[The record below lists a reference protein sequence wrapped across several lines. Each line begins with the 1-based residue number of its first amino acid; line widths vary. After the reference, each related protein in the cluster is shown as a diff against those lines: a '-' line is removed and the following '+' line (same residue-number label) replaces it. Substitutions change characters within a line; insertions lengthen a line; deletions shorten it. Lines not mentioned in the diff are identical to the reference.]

1 MGAQASGRLSHC
13 HRPTGA
19 CGSVVRGGGAGAS
32 CCQDVG
38 CGSCCQDVGC
48 GADGGALSCCHGV
61 GCGDGCEE
69 APSLR
74 TTLVFW
80 DRTLTWMIPSGGGC
94 GSFALTASSPQRT
107 SKGMPGNA
115 TFPEPFDAF
124 MARSMT

>member
-1 MGAQASGRLSHC
+1 MGAQAFGPLSHC

-19 CGSVVRGGGAGAS
+19 CGSVVRGGGDGGAGAS

-69 APSLR
+69 APSRR
-74 TTLVFW
+74 TTRVFCE
-80 DRTLTWMIPSGGGC
+80 RTLT
-94 GSFALTASSPQRT
+94 
-107 SKGMPGNA
+107 
-115 TFPEPFDAF
+115 
-124 MARSMT
+124 

>member
-19 CGSVVRGGGAGAS
+19 CGGVVRGGAGGGAGAS

-48 GADGGALSCCHGV
+48 GDGCD
-61 GCGDGCEE
+61 GDGCEE
-69 APSLR
+69 APSRR
-74 TTLVFW
+74 TTRVFCE
-80 DRTLTWMIPSGGGC
+80 RTFTWMIPSGGGC
-94 GSFALTASSPQRT
+94 GSFAETASSPHRT

-115 TFPEPFDAF
+115 TVPEPFDAF
-124 MARSMT
+124 MARSIT